1 MMKTLRNFLAAF
13 AVILL
18 AAGAAQAQT
27 SKMTTANV
35 HIYGNC
41 GMCEKTIEGAAFK
54 KGEAEADW
62 NKSTKQA
69 VISYDASKT
78 TLDDVLKR
86 IADSGYDNEK
96 YRAPDKAYNKLHSCC
111 KYERKPL

>member
-1 MMKTLRNFLAAF
+1 MKNFRITLAAL
-13 AVILL
+13 ALL
-18 AAGAAQAQT
+18 FWAANSAQAQT
-27 SKMTTANV
+27 SKMTTTTV
-35 HIYGNC
+35 HVYGNC
-41 GMCEKTIEGAAFK
+41 GMCEKTIEGAAYK

-62 NKSTKQA
+62 NKTTKEA
-69 VISYDASKT
+69 VITYDASKT

-96 YRAPDKAYNKLHSCC
+96 YRAPDKVYNKLHSCC